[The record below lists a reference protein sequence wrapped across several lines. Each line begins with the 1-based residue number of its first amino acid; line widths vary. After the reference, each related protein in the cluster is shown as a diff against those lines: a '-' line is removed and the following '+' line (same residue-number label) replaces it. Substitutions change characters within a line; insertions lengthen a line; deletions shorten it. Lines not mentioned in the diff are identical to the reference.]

1 MSGTLRIALAALIV
15 MAGLIFLCF
24 VLCACRVSKDE
35 DERMDRRDEHDQ
47 R

>member
-1 MSGTLRIALAALIV
+1 MSATLKIALAALIV

-24 VLCACRVSKDE
+24 VLCLCKTAKDE